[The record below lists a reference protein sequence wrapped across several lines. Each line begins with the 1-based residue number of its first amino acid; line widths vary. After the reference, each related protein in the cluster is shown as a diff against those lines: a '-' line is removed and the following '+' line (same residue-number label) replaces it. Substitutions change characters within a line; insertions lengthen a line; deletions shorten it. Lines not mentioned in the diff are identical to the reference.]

1 MSKANTPKIR
11 HVAWREGRPRFQPGS
26 GLREQGFK
34 GKDLRHDDG
43 RWFSQG
49 EALDWSNAFCLSLA
63 QDEVKRGPAVKSV
76 ARKPEG
82 SASNAPIQAAAAVR
96 RAVYPLSRLFEDWLQ
111 SPRVQAKAP
120 ATIKD
125 YRQKSRVIETHDP
138 DLWAC
143 EVAALD
149 RPICYGLYEE
159 LWKERGL
166 ATARGVLTVMGIA
179 IKWGL
184 NSGKIRGLVFNPA
197 RDLDMQQPPPRAR
210 FLTKSEFLALVDA
223 AERLGRPDMADVFYT
238 GVWTAQ
244 RQADRLA
251 LKLSAIRNG
260 RFVVRQQK
268 TGAIVNAPVAPEL
281 KKRWDQAAERRRSKD
296 LKSVFVHLNE
306 AMWAPWNHYT
316 YRNLFAEIR
325 TEAAK
330 QVPTVAT
337 VQEKDFRSTGVTWMA
352 MSGLT
357 LPEICAVSGH
367 SLQGATLI
375 LRHYLALHPEMATT
389 AIGKLVEWYEAGG
402 NAELAV

>member
-1 MSKANTPKIR
+1 MAKTTTPKIR
-11 HVAWREGRPRFQPGS
+11 HVAWREGRPRFVPAKT
-26 GLREQGFK
+26 LREQGFK

-43 RWFSQG
+43 RWFSEG
-49 EALDWSNAFCLSLA
+49 EALDWSRAFSRSLEED
-63 QDEVKRGPAVKSV
+63 QKRGEQGKTAAP
-76 ARKPEG
+76 RKP
-82 SASNAPIQAAAAVR
+82 AHPQPATPVVR
-96 RAVYPLSRLFEDWLQ
+96 RTVYPLSRLFEDWLQ
-111 SPRVQAKAP
+111 SPRVRAKAP

-149 RPICYGLYEE
+149 RPICYGLYED
-159 LWKERGL
+159 LWRERGL
-166 ATARGVLTVMGIA
+166 ATARGVLTVLGIA

-184 NSGKIRGLVFNPA
+184 NSGRIRGLAFNPA
-197 RDLDMQQPPPRAR
+197 RDLDMKQPPPRAR
-210 FLTKSEFLALVDA
+210 FLTKTEFLALVEA

-251 LKLSAIRNG
+251 LKLSAVRNG
-260 RFVVRQQK
+260 RFIVRQQK

-281 KKRWDQAAERRRSKD
+281 KKRWDQAAERRRGRD
-296 LKSVFVHLNE
+296 IRSVFVHLNE
-306 AMWAPWNHYT
+306 ATWAPWNTYT

-325 TEAAK
+325 EEAAR
-330 QVPTVAT
+330 QVPSVAT

-352 MSGLT
+352 LAKLT

-389 AIGKLVEWYEAGG
+389 AIGQLVEWYEAGG

>member
-1 MSKANTPKIR
+1 MAKTTTPKIR
-11 HVAWREGRPRFQPGS
+11 HVAWREGRPRFVPS
-26 GLREQGFK
+26 RGLREQGFK
-34 GKDLRHDDG
+34 GQDLRHDDG
-43 RWFSQG
+43 RWFSPG
-49 EALDWSNAFCLSLA
+49 EALDWSDAFCRSLA
-63 QDEVKRGPAVKSV
+63 SDEVKRGPAVKS
-76 ARKPEG
+76 EG
-82 SASNAPIQAAAAVR
+82 KRETAATAAASVAVR
-96 RAVYPLSRLFEDWLQ
+96 RTVYPLSRLFEDWLQ
-111 SPRVQAKAP
+111 SPRILSKRP

-125 YRQKSRVIETHDP
+125 YRQKSRVIQDHDP

-166 ATARGVLTVMGIA
+166 ATARGVLTVLGIA

-184 NSGKIRGLVFNPA
+184 NSGKIRGLAFNPA

-210 FLTKSEFLALVDA
+210 FLSKSEFLALVEA

-281 KKRWDQAAERRRSKD
+281 KKRWDEAAIRRQGKN

-306 AMWAPWNHYT
+306 ATWQPWNHYT

-325 TEAAK
+325 AEAAK

-402 NAELAV
+402 NAEMAV

>member
-1 MSKANTPKIR
+1 MAKTTTPKIR
-11 HVAWREGRPRFQPGS
+11 HVAWREGRPRFVPAKT
-26 GLREQGFK
+26 LREQGFK

-43 RWFSQG
+43 RWFSEG
-49 EALDWSNAFCLSLA
+49 EALDWSRAFTRSLEED
-63 QDEVKRGPAVKSV
+63 QKRGEQGRTAAP
-76 ARKPEG
+76 RKP
-82 SASNAPIQAAAAVR
+82 AHPQPVAPAVR
-96 RAVYPLSRLFEDWLQ
+96 RTVYPLSRLFEDWLQ

-149 RPICYGLYEE
+149 RPICYGLYED
-159 LWKERGL
+159 LWRERGL
-166 ATARGVLTVMGIA
+166 ATARGVLTVLGIA

-184 NSGKIRGLVFNPA
+184 NSGRIRGLAFNPA
-197 RDLDMQQPPPRAR
+197 RDLDMKQPPPRAR
-210 FLTKSEFLALVDA
+210 FLTKTEFLALVEA

-251 LKLSAIRNG
+251 LKLSAVRNG
-260 RFVVRQQK
+260 RFIVRQQK

-281 KKRWDQAAERRRSKD
+281 KKRWDQAAERRRGRD
-296 LKSVFVHLNE
+296 IRSVFVHLNE
-306 AMWAPWNHYT
+306 ATWAPWNTYT

-325 TEAAK
+325 EEAAR
-330 QVPTVAT
+330 QVPSVAT

-352 MSGLT
+352 LAKLT

-389 AIGKLVEWYEAGG
+389 AIGQLVEWYEAGG

>member
-1 MSKANTPKIR
+1 MAKTTTPKIR
-11 HVAWREGRPRFQPGS
+11 HIAWRDGRPRFQPGT
-26 GLREQGFK
+26 GLRAQGFK
-34 GKDLRHDDG
+34 GQDLRHDDG
-43 RWFSQG
+43 RWFTPG
-49 EALDWSNAFCLSLA
+49 EALDWSDAFCRSLA
-63 QDEVKRGPAVKSV
+63 ADEVKRGPAVKS
-76 ARKPEG
+76 EG
-82 SASNAPIQAAAAVR
+82 KRETAATAAASVAVR
-96 RAVYPLSRLFEDWLQ
+96 RTVYPLSRLFEDWLQ
-111 SPRVQAKAP
+111 SPRIQSKRP

-125 YRQKSRVIETHDP
+125 YRQKSRVIQDHDP

-166 ATARGVLTVMGIA
+166 ATARGVLTVLGIA

-184 NSGKIRGLVFNPA
+184 NSGKIRGLAFNPA

-210 FLTKSEFLALVDA
+210 FLSKSEFLALVEA
-223 AERLGRPDMADVFYT
+223 AERLDRPDMADVFYT

-281 KKRWDQAAERRRSKD
+281 KKRWDQAAARRQGKN

-306 AMWAPWNHYT
+306 ATWAPWNHYT

-325 TEAAK
+325 AEAAT
-330 QVPTVAT
+330 QVPSVAT